1 MQGRGSKK
9 ATKGTTPRRSRKA
22 KTTKAVL
29 LPSEV
34 ELEVLPSSPPL
45 REPSAEELQ
54 ELEVSVNREEA
65 REQAL
70 GLARAYPRA
79 DLPLV
84 NPLTAALKGVAGL
97 TPVQARVLAQGL
109 KRIGDKAHDLNEIL
123 DRLVREQHRPDEVAE
138 LVMAFQLVTEH
149 LGTYVEA
156 QGTKLVELF
165 DRAKGLK

>member
-1 MQGRGSKK
+1 MGSRGSKK
-9 ATKGTTPRRSRKA
+9 TAKTATPRRTRKA
-22 KTTKAVL
+22 KGTKPEILSAEL
-29 LPSEV
+29 D
-34 ELEVLPSSPPL
+34 LEVLSPSPQL

-54 ELEVSVNREEA
+54 ELEVSLNREEA

-70 GLARAYPRA
+70 GLARGYPRA
-79 DLPLV
+79 DLQLV

-97 TPVQARVLAQGL
+97 SPVQARVIAQGL
-109 KRIGDKAHDLNEIL
+109 KRIGDKAHDLTEIL
-123 DRLVREQHRPDEVAE
+123 GCLVREKHSSDEVAE

-149 LGTYVEA
+149 LSTYVEA

>member
-1 MQGRGSKK
+1 VEIDVIP
-9 ATKGTTPRRSRKA
+9 TP
-22 KTTKAVL
+22 
-29 LPSEV
+29 
-34 ELEVLPSSPPL
+34 PPL

-54 ELEVSVNREEA
+54 ELEVSLSRDEA

-109 KRIGDKAHDLNEIL
+109 KRIGDKAHDLTEIL
-123 DRLVREQHRPDEVAE
+123 DRLVREKHSPDEVAE
-138 LVMAFQLVTEH
+138 LVMGFHLVTEH

-156 QGTKLVELF
+156 QGTKLVEFF